1 VLVRHEDGHLGAVDG
16 LAEEAE
22 LDERLGDAHGLTLL
36 QCARYS
42 QASSTGNA
50 ARASRQSAA

>member
-1 VLVRHEDGHLGAVDG
+1 MLVRDEDGHLGAVDG

-22 LDERLGDAHGLTLL
+22 LDERLRNAHGVTLL

-42 QASSTGNA
+42 QVSRIGYAVRG
-50 ARASRQSAA
+50 SRQSAA